1 MTAQKNQTKFIAIGV
16 AAAIAAIIAVV
27 LVVGGGSDSSP
38 SATTNTAA
46 DVSLTDETESTNS
59 IETGTATAAGE
70 YQTVEATGE
79 ILSALEDPNND
90 PARGAVAPVLKGF
103 AFDGTPLTI
112 APTGKPKMVVFLAH
126 WCSHCNAEVPRLI
139 EWKNSGTMPADME
152 VIGVSTG
159 ARDDAPNWPPSQW
172 VVDKGWPWPVMADSE
187 DQGAALAFGVS
198 GYPGL
203 LLLDGDGKVLARRSG
218 EASIEELKAWTQE
231 FLPL

>member
-27 LVVGGGSDSSP
+27 LVVGGGNSSSSTTTSTMGDSSE
-38 SATTNTAA
+38 ATQPVNGDAVAA
-46 DVSLTDETESTNS
+46 
-59 IETGTATAAGE
+59 AE
-70 YQTVEATGE
+70 YQLVQAQGE
-79 ILSALEDPNND
+79 MLLALEDPDND
-90 PARGAVAPVLKGF
+90 PARGKIAPVLNGF
-103 AFDGTPLTI
+103 GFDGAPLTI
-112 APTGKPKMVVFLAH
+112 APTGKPMLVVFLAH

-152 VIGVSTG
+152 VFGVSTG

-187 DQGAALAFGVS
+187 DQNAALAFGVS
-198 GYPGL
+198 GYPGMI
-203 LLLDGDGKVLARRSG
+203 LLDGNGKVLARRSG

-231 FLPL
+231 LLPV

>member
-16 AAAIAAIIAVV
+16 AGSIAAIIAVV
-27 LVVGGGSDSSP
+27 LVVGGGSSS
-38 SATTNTAA
+38 SSTTTSTTGNSSEATQPINGDAVAA
-46 DVSLTDETESTNS
+46 
-59 IETGTATAAGE
+59 AE
-70 YQTVEATGE
+70 YQLVQAQGE
-79 ILSALEDPNND
+79 MLLALEDPNND

-139 EWKNSGTMPADME
+139 EWKNSGTMPGDME